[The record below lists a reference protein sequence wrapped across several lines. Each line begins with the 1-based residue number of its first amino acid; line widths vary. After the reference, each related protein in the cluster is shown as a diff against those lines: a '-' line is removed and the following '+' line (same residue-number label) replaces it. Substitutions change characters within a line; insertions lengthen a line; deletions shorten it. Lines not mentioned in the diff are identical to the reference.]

1 MINDLTKGNPL
12 RLILMFMLPV
22 LLGNIFQQLYN
33 MADTL
38 IVGRTI
44 SMQALAAVGAT
55 GAISFM
61 ILGFIQGMTSGFSV
75 ITAQRYGAR
84 DYDGVRRSIAATVL
98 LSGALTLV
106 ITLVSALSAKG
117 LLRLMN
123 TPDDIMED
131 AYHYIIVIYL
141 GSVATVFY
149 NMISNIIRA
158 LGDSK
163 TPLIFLII
171 ASVINIIL
179 DLVFILYFSMGVA
192 GAAWATVIAQGIS
205 GILCLIYAKK
215 KMPLLNFKKED
226 WKQDRR
232 HLWMHLRMGFPMGF
246 QLSVMTIGVIAVQT
260 ALNGFGSTTVAAY
273 TAASKIEQLTEQPLV
288 AFGVTMSTYAAQ
300 NYGAGL
306 YDRIRSGVKKC
317 NLLGLLFCVVGYGLV
332 FFLGGALSCLFL
344 GNGQPEAVRQAQE
357 YLNIVVLFYF
367 FLGLIFIYRSTLQGV
382 GNVTAPFL
390 SCIIELFM
398 RTAVAI
404 LFSKWLGYTGVC
416 FATPLAWV
424 GAAVQL
430 VICYYFVMRKIGRRP
445 EPRKAV

>member
-1 MINDLTKGNPL
+1 MVNDLTKGNPL

-179 DLVFILYFSMGVA
+179 DLVFILYFSMA
-192 GAAWATVIAQGIS
+192 LPAQ
-205 GILCLIYAKK
+205 
-215 KMPLLNFKKED
+215 
-226 WKQDRR
+226 R
-232 HLWMHLRMGFPMGF
+232 
-246 QLSVMTIGVIAVQT
+246 
-260 ALNGFGSTTVAAY
+260 
-273 TAASKIEQLTEQPLV
+273 
-288 AFGVTMSTYAAQ
+288 
-300 NYGAGL
+300 
-306 YDRIRSGVKKC
+306 
-317 NLLGLLFCVVGYGLV
+317 
-332 FFLGGALSCLFL
+332 
-344 GNGQPEAVRQAQE
+344 
-357 YLNIVVLFYF
+357 
-367 FLGLIFIYRSTLQGV
+367 
-382 GNVTAPFL
+382 
-390 SCIIELFM
+390 
-398 RTAVAI
+398 
-404 LFSKWLGYTGVC
+404 
-416 FATPLAWV
+416 
-424 GAAVQL
+424 
-430 VICYYFVMRKIGRRP
+430 GRL
-445 EPRKAV
+445 

>member
-1 MINDLTKGNPL
+1 
-12 RLILMFMLPV
+12 
-22 LLGNIFQQLYN
+22 
-33 MADTL
+33 
-38 IVGRTI
+38 
-44 SMQALAAVGAT
+44 
-55 GAISFM
+55 
-61 ILGFIQGMTSGFSV
+61 
-75 ITAQRYGAR
+75 
-84 DYDGVRRSIAATVL
+84 
-98 LSGALTLV
+98 
-106 ITLVSALSAKG
+106 
-117 LLRLMN
+117 
-123 TPDDIMED
+123 
-131 AYHYIIVIYL
+131 
-141 GSVATVFY
+141 
-149 NMISNIIRA
+149 
-158 LGDSK
+158 
-163 TPLIFLII
+163 
-171 ASVINIIL
+171 
-179 DLVFILYFSMGVA
+179 
-192 GAAWATVIAQGIS
+192 
-205 GILCLIYAKK
+205 
-215 KMPLLNFKKED
+215 
-226 WKQDRR
+226 
-232 HLWMHLRMGFPMGF
+232 MHLRMGFPMGF

-332 FFLGGALSCLFL
+332 FFLGGALSRLFL

>member
-1 MINDLTKGNPL
+1 MVNDLTKGNPL

-61 ILGFIQGMTSGFSV
+61 VLGFIQGMTSGFSV

-84 DYDGVRRSIAATVL
+84 DYDGVRRSIAATIL

-123 TPDDIMED
+123 TPDDIMGD
-131 AYHYIIVIYL
+131 AYSYIIVIYL

-215 KMPLLNFKKED
+215 KMPLLDLEKED
-226 WKQDRR
+226 WKQDWR

-246 QLSVMTIGVIAVQT
+246 QLSVMTIGVIALQT

-306 YDRIRSGVKKC
+306 YDRIRSGVRKC
-317 NLLGLLFCVVGYGLV
+317 NLLGLLFCVVGYVLV
-332 FFLGGALSCLFL
+332 FFVGGALSRLFL
-344 GNGQPEAVRQAQE
+344 GNGQPEAVQQAQE

-430 VICYYFVMRKIGRRP
+430 VICYYFVMRKIGRNL
-445 EPRKAV
+445 ELHKAA